1 MELTETQAWEAL
13 DLFLALP
20 EKIVIKGKPFLF
32 RHHKIGKV
40 YYIEY
45 IDPLDT
51 ILLKSWGDTDF
62 LRLLRKVIE
71 DLIKFNILK

>member
-1 MELTETQAWEAL
+1 MKLTETQAWEAL

-20 EKIVIKGKPFLF
+20 EKIEVKGHKFLF
-32 RHHKIGKV
+32 RHHKIKKV

-45 IDPLDT
+45 IDPLDK

-71 DLIKFNILK
+71 DLIKFKVFQ

>member
-1 MELTETQAWEAL
+1 MKLSPTEAWEAL
-13 DLFLALP
+13 DLFLSLP
-20 EKIVIKGKPFLF
+20 EKIVIKGQNFLF

-51 ILLKSWGDTDF
+51 ILLKSYADTDF
-62 LRLLRKVIE
+62 LRLIRRVIE
-71 DLIKFNILK
+71 DIPNFQFCQ

>member
-1 MELTETQAWEAL
+1 MKLSPTEAWEAL

-20 EKIVIKGKPFLF
+20 EKIVIKGQKFLF

-71 DLIKFNILK
+71 DLAKFKLFQ